1 MVQVNL
7 EIVLRF
13 VAQCLH
19 EPLEARQSGFVA
31 LVDTRVRQHLRAHQR
46 HFLPQDGFRFRRRL
60 DKSVP
65 LFFPQSFS
73 SILFIPTI

>member
-19 EPLEARQSGFVA
+19 EPLEARQSGFIA
-31 LVDTRVRQHLRAHQR
+31 LVDARVRQHLRAHQR
-46 HFLPQDGFRFRRRL
+46 NFLPQDGFRFRRRL

-65 LFFPQSFS
+65 RDNFHQPVVVLSL
-73 SILFIPTI
+73 IHI

>member
-19 EPLEARQSGFVA
+19 EPLEARQSGFIA
-31 LVDTRVRQHLRAHQR
+31 LVDARVRQHLRAHQR
-46 HFLPQDGFRFRRRL
+46 HFLPQDCFRFR
-60 DKSVP
+60 
-65 LFFPQSFS
+65 
-73 SILFIPTI
+73 